1 MQQFPVLISIPHDGT
16 LIPDELKDKL
26 VIGKREIFED
36 IDPFTQKIYDLG
48 NKVIAILKTDFART
62 FVDLSRSTDDLPPK
76 NPDGVIKSHT
86 CFGKIIYKEHQQPDE
101 DLIKLLVKKY
111 YHPFHNN
118 LKEAIEKNKSNLK
131 FCLDCHT
138 MEAIGPAISPDSGME
153 RPLICLGNR
162 FGEAAPNELIEK
174 IRLGFINVFELNE
187 SDVTINKPFAGGF
200 ITRIY
205 GNNPL
210 PWVQVEMNRSLYLR
224 EPYFDSASLQI
235 SEERLIELNNKF
247 ASVLKNIFS

>member
-1 MQQFPVLISIPHDGT
+1 
-16 LIPDELKDKL
+16 
-26 VIGKREIFED
+26 
-36 IDPFTQKIYDLG
+36 
-48 NKVIAILKTDFART
+48 
-62 FVDLSRSTDDLPPK
+62 
-76 NPDGVIKSHT
+76 
-86 CFGKIIYKEHQQPDE
+86 
-101 DLIKLLVKKY
+101 
-111 YHPFHNN
+111 
-118 LKEAIEKNKSNLK
+118 
-131 FCLDCHT
+131 

-200 ITRIY
+200 ITRSY
-205 GNNPL
+205 GNNPM